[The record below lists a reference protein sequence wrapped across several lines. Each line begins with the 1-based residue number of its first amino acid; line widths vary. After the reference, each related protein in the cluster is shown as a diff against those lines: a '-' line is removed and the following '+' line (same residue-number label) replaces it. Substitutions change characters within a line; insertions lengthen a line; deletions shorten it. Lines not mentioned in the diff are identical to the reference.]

1 MIDKKKIGKKLAKLR
16 GNRTQKEV
24 ADALGISP
32 SAVTMYETGRR
43 TPIDEMKV
51 KIANYYKRSVQFIFF
66 SD

>member
-1 MIDKKKIGKKLAKLR
+1 MIDRRKIGERLAKLR

-43 TPIDEMKV
+43 MPIDEMKV
-51 KIANYYKRSVQFIFF
+51 KIVNYYKRSVQFIFF
-66 SD
+66 ND